1 MKNNIGSATPALII
15 IASAFI
21 IAIYG
26 ILFVLTVQFE
36 FAGRQITSERA
47 LNIAEAGIHYYRW
60 HLKESSEDYQDGTGA
75 EGPYIHD
82 YTNSQGDVIGKF
94 SLTIDPPADE
104 NRIITITSTGWLTNY
119 PKLTRTIRA
128 RYGQVSLTRYAF
140 LHNTNLWFSTDIYIT
155 GPVFSNG
162 GIRQDGTNTT
172 YVESAKETYTCG
184 AESGCIS
191 PEEKPGVWGNGHTEE
206 LWNYPVA
213 PIDFESIKVKFTDLK
228 TIAQSQGLYLE
239 PSGEQGYH
247 LVFTADG
254 NVTVYKVTGIE
265 PIKGYSLENECEN
278 LNENITDQAVINTYP
293 LSENSIIFAEDTIWV
308 DGIVNGKTTVVAARF
323 PLGTNKASIFLTD
336 NITYLAKDGNHKFGL
351 VAEKDVII
359 GRDVPDNFEMNGA
372 VLAQNGRIIR
382 HHYGYVG
389 CKSRGEERIK
399 NELKFYGSLISD
411 QKAYWN
417 FSSGP
422 KSTASGFVK
431 SWLYYDPTNFT
442 DPPPFFPSSSQL
454 TFLSWE
460 EIR

>member
-1 MKNNIGSATPALII
+1 LGEWTH
-15 IASAFI
+15 
-21 IAIYG
+21 
-26 ILFVLTVQFE
+26 
-36 FAGRQITSERA
+36 R
-47 LNIAEAGIHYYRW
+47 
-60 HLKESSEDYQDGTGA
+60 
-75 EGPYIHD
+75 
-82 YTNSQGDVIGKF
+82 
-94 SLTIDPPADE
+94 
-104 NRIITITSTGWLTNY
+104 
-119 PKLTRTIRA
+119 
-128 RYGQVSLTRYAF
+128 
-140 LHNTNLWFSTDIYIT
+140 
-155 GPVFSNG
+155 
-162 GIRQDGTNTT
+162 
-172 YVESAKETYTCG
+172 
-184 AESGCIS
+184 
-191 PEEKPGVWGNGHTEE
+191 GV
-206 LWNYPVA
+206 V
-213 PIDFESIKVKFTDLK
+213 DLK